1 MQRTIQ
7 FVLTH
12 PFTRGHRITALARL
26 FKWQLL
32 SRLRKQPVVHQFT
45 KNSKLWVWKGLAG
58 ATGNI
63 YCGLHEFEDMAFL
76 LHLLRPDDLFIDIG
90 ANIGSYTML
99 ASAEAGAN
107 TIAVEPVPQTFG
119 HLTQNIK
126 LNNIAAKATALNIG
140 LGSKKDNLKFTR
152 GHDTGNH
159 VATEHDT
166 DVTEVK
172 VDTLDN
178 ILAGQTPLLLKID
191 VEGFE
196 TEVLNGAEKI
206 LNSPGLKAIIIE
218 LNGAGD
224 RYGFND
230 NDIHQLL
237 FTKGFK
243 VMRYN
248 PFKRE
253 LAGAAERNTEHNT
266 LYLRDIDFISNRV
279 NAANKIYVQG
289 RPL

>member
-7 FVLTH
+7 FVLNH
-12 PFTRGHRITALARL
+12 PFTKGHRITALASF

-32 SRLRKQPVVHQFT
+32 SRLRKQPVVYQFT
-45 KNSKLWVWKGLAG
+45 KNSKLWVWKGLTG

-107 TIAVEPVPQTFG
+107 TIAIEPIPQTFG
-119 HLTQNIK
+119 YLTQNIA
-126 LNNIAAKATALNIG
+126 LNNIGNKATALNIG
-140 LGSKKDNLKFTR
+140 LGKEKGVLKFTKTY
-152 GHDTGNH
+152 DTANH
-159 VATEHDT
+159 VATDADT
-166 DVTEVK
+166 DVIKVN

-178 ILAGQTPLLLKID
+178 ILNGKTPVLLKID

-196 TEVLNGAEKI
+196 SEVLNGAANTLKSI
-206 LNSPGLKAIIIE
+206 GLKAIIIE
-218 LNGAGD
+218 LNGAGSNF
-224 RYGFND
+224 GFD
-230 NDIHQLL
+230 EETIHQRLL
-237 FTKGFK
+237 THGFK
-243 VMRYN
+243 VVAYL

-253 LAGAAERNTEHNT
+253 LVNANRKTEHNT
-266 LYLRDIDFISNRV
+266 LYIRDEAFIKTRLKTAS
-279 NAANKIYVQG
+279 KIYVQG